1 MYDAGER
8 FGYPMMLKSRRMAYD
23 GRGNAVI
30 SGPDAALAAVDGLGG
45 FERGLYVEA
54 WVPYVK
60 ELAIMVARSSAGE
73 VRSFPVVETVH
84 QDSILVLTE
93 APAGISIEV
102 AKKAKILAEEA
113 VASLKGTGIFGC
125 V

>member
-1 MYDAGER
+1 
-8 FGYPMMLKSRRMAYD
+8 MLKSRRMAYD